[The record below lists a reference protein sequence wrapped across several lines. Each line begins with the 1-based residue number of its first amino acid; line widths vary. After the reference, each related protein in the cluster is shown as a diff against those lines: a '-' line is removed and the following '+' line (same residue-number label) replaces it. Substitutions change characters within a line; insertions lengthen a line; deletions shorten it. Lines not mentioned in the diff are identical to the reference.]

1 MHATVR
7 VGYLSTQKTG
17 RADEVGEDGMEGR
30 MTVLRCT
37 TLGVAG
43 RLLLGMAGVGAYL
56 VYLGA

>member
-1 MHATVR
+1 M
-7 VGYLSTQKTG
+7 GYFSTQKTG
-17 RADEVGEDGMEGR
+17 RAGEAGEDGMEGR